1 MQDLIT
7 SFIIQTKECRLR
19 DIGRF
24 AVAGIPAESDIAN
37 KLLVPPETEIV
48 FTTREENTSDGLV
61 KYVADKKQVTVS
73 QALDD
78 VKKWCADARSKL
90 KNGEEILLPTLGILK
105 KGPSGNLFV
114 PDVRSNIFFEPVT
127 AKRVIHDN
135 SEHAML
141 VGDRQTTS
149 SAMNNYYHQEVI
161 VKKNN
166 TWKIISIILLA
177 IALFFLFIHF
187 YGNPFSL
194 STIGNQHKIVPG
206 TTPATYVNP

>member
-7 SFIIQTKECRLR
+7 SFIIQAKECRLR

-24 AVAGIPAESDIAN
+24 TMAGISAESDIAN
-37 KLLVPPETEIV
+37 KLLIPPATEIV
-48 FTTREENTSDGLV
+48 FTSREENISDGLV
-61 KYVADKKQVTVS
+61 KYVADKKQVSVS
-73 QALDD
+73 QALNDL
-78 VKKWCADARSKL
+78 KNWCADARSQL

-114 PDVRSNIFFEPVT
+114 ADPRDSIFFEPV
-127 AKRVIHDN
+127 AAERVIHEN

-149 SAMNNYYHQEVI
+149 SAMNNYYQEEVVI
-161 VKKNN
+161 KKNN

-177 IALFFLFIHF
+177 IALFFLFVHF

-194 STIGNQHKIVPG
+194 STIGNQHKIIPG
-206 TTPATYVNP
+206 TAPATYTTP